1 LILFLRIKTLKTQ
14 ERVTAKQRNNA
25 KELPTE
31 PTKPTQ
37 EMPGKWQ
44 IINGVK
50 YPVEDHASP
59 TPHEDEEEVYLPRSY
74 WKAKAQAQKEGD
86 AAITIQ
92 KYARRLLKTRT
103 QSGALVDVIIN
114 AHAHDISVI
123 DLWPEACQALIRK
136 DFRAAAIAFREAY
149 EKIRGWSNSE
159 DYDDSVPFTTQQMLL
174 LELILLSEVNAAH

>member
-1 LILFLRIKTLKTQ
+1 
-14 ERVTAKQRNNA
+14 
-25 KELPTE
+25 
-31 PTKPTQ
+31 
-37 EMPGKWQ
+37 MPGKWQ

-136 DFRAAAIAFREAY
+136 DFRAAAIAFGEAY

-159 DYDDSVPFTTQQMLL
+159 DYDYSVPFTTQQMLL
-174 LELILLSEVNAAH
+174 LELILLSEVNASY